1 MGYVHIYYIMS
12 QGLTKI
18 ASWGQLVPTGERLW
32 SLIPSQK
39 QDYRIVPRL
48 HGETFETVPLKF
60 GTFVLKLETVSL
72 QF

>member
-1 MGYVHIYYIMS
+1 MGYVHILHHVS
-12 QGLTKI
+12 GHNKDC
-18 ASWGQLVPTGERLW
+18 QLVPAGVRLW

-48 HGETFETVPLKF
+48 HGETFETAPLKF